1 MKSDDSISTEQLN
14 AFLDNELEN
23 NDRVQV
29 LSALRNDRT
38 MSEEFAELQQ
48 INELISLAYQD
59 VPASPQHPV
68 TTQKGFHTGLRV
80 AAAVT
85 ILILG
90 SVLGW
95 FIHHPT
101 PTTQMLPFTN
111 LSQLNVKNPPDNKI
125 LIHINAMDNQR
136 IENVLND
143 TEQLLTNAK
152 QRGNPLQLEIVANAS
167 GLGMLRQGSPYSKRI
182 HQIASTNTNV
192 SFLACG
198 FAMENARLKEGHDIK
213 LIPDAHKVDAALEQ
227 ILRRLKAGWLY
238 VRG

>member
-1 MKSDDSISTEQLN
+1 MKSDEPISIEHLN
-14 AFLDNELEN
+14 AFLDNELEI

-29 LSALRNDRT
+29 LSALRNNRVL
-38 MSEEFAELQQ
+38 SEELADLQQ
-48 INELISLAYQD
+48 MNELISLAYQD
-59 VPASPQHPV
+59 EPTSPHQPVIRHPQFY
-68 TTQKGFHTGLRV
+68 TPLRI
-80 AAAVT
+80 AAAIL

-90 SVLGW
+90 SALGW
-95 FIHHPT
+95 FIHHPS
-101 PTTQMLPFTN
+101 PTTQMLPFTS
-111 LSQLNVKNPPDNKI
+111 LSQLNIKNPPDNKI
-125 LIHINAMDNQR
+125 LIHINAMDNKR
-136 IENVLND
+136 IENLLND
-143 TEQLLTNAK
+143 TEKLLTNAK
-152 QRGNPLQLEIVANAS
+152 QHGKDLQLEIVANAS

-182 HQIASTNTNV
+182 HQIASANQNV